1 MCISFDPDRALR
13 TEVRDQFDPREF
25 AETVLGGLAEFEV
38 PE

>member
-1 MCISFDPDRALR
+1 MRISFDPDRALR
-13 TEVRDQFDPREF
+13 TRDQFDPREF